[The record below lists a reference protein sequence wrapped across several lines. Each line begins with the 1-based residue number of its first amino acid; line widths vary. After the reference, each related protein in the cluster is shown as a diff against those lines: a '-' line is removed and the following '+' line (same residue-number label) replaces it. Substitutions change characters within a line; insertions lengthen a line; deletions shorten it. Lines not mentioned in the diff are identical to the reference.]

1 MQKFFSL
8 FVASTE
14 EEMRKSDANGE
25 HRTEYPNYLMITS
38 KDTLEHGCAS
48 DLFYEY
54 FTEVALILNC
64 YERNGSNIK

>member
-25 HRTEYPNYLMITS
+25 HRTEYPNY
-38 KDTLEHGCAS
+38 
-48 DLFYEY
+48 
-54 FTEVALILNC
+54 
-64 YERNGSNIK
+64 